1 MERTERDIIEFM
13 KRYKDKPGAMEAQ
26 ADILA
31 FMGIEDAPILLDDAK
46 QELKDDK
53 QLEHIIRAEYNAY
66 LKKGSKF
73 YCSYPEFIRRKEA
86 GEL

>member
-13 KRYKDKPGAMEAQ
+13 KRYKDKPGAMEAM
-26 ADILA
+26 ADMLA
-31 FMGIEDAPILLDDAK
+31 FMGIDDAPILLDDAK
-46 QELKDDK
+46 QELTEDK
-53 QLEHIIRAEYNAY
+53 QLEQVTKAEYNNY
-66 LKKGSKF
+66 LRKGSKF